1 MMRCL
6 SHVYRGFEYVT
17 VSVRI
22 TLKSQFFP
30 FTFPCVLE
38 ICVMEMKRRGQA
50 SEEKLSPLS
59 HLAVQGKFLCV
70 LSLKFGETKKYSK
83 LLKYIKSIIYSS
95 DF

>member
-1 MMRCL
+1 
-6 SHVYRGFEYVT
+6 
-17 VSVRI
+17 
-22 TLKSQFFP
+22 
-30 FTFPCVLE
+30 
-38 ICVMEMKRRGQA
+38 MEMKRRGQA